1 MIQLHIHNRKREFI
15 RMAIHLQIAPAA
27 GYTGGMDRENK
38 TAHLLLRV
46 RPSFKAKVEAVA
58 NALGKNNTE
67 VLEEAFLTYS
77 ATKRVRE
84 ALARE
89 ESS

>member
-1 MIQLHIHNRKREFI
+1 MSI
-15 RMAIHLQIAPAA
+15 RLQIAPAA
-27 GYTGGMDRENK
+27 GYTGAMERENK

-58 NALGKNNTE
+58 KALGKNNTE
-67 VLEEAFLTYS
+67 VVEEAVAAFC

-89 ESS
+89 ED